1 MTKPAFY
8 TTKPHPKTLIIG
20 VEAPY
25 NRTLNIDAYF
35 DEFVS
40 LIETSKTP
48 YDAELYLKLRTID
61 PTYFFTK
68 GKLVDL
74 KKFVEENQIRHIV
87 ISEQLTP
94 TQERNLSSYLY
105 CSITDRTRLILE
117 IFEKAAHSAEGQA
130 QVAIAKMRFE
140 KTRLAGKG
148 VGLAQ
153 QKGSIGVRG
162 GFGETLKERESR
174 HIEETI
180 NKLKKQLETLQKN
193 RDTQRKQRLSKR
205 IPHICLIGYT
215 NAGKSTILNALT
227 KSDVLAEDK
236 LFATLDTTTRKLF
249 INGKEK
255 GLLSD
260 TVGFIQQLP
269 PHLIDAFKS
278 TLSELEHADLLLHVI
293 DISAPDWESH
303 IKVVYEILDDLGV
316 DKPMLHVFNKC
327 DKIHNIEALQTKLE
341 KYQPY
346 VMVDALSKEG
356 LTLLIEFL
364 DEWEPSI
371 QIPTNKKLAGFI

>member
-8 TTKPHPKTLIIG
+8 TTQTHPRTLIIG
-20 VEAPY
+20 IQAPY
-25 NRTLNIDAYF
+25 NRNINIDAYF

-40 LIETSKTP
+40 LVETNGTP
-48 YDAELYLKLRTID
+48 FDEELYLKLRTID
-61 PTYFFTK
+61 ATYFLSK
-68 GKLVDL
+68 GKLLEL
-74 KKFVEENQIRHIV
+74 KNFVEENKIRHI
-87 ISEQLTP
+87 IFSDQLTP
-94 TQERNLSSYLY
+94 TQERNLSSYLHS
-105 CSITDRTRLILE
+105 SILDRTGLILE

-153 QKGSIGVRG
+153 QKGVIGMRG
-162 GFGETLKERESR
+162 GFGETLKEKESR
-174 HIEETI
+174 HIEENI
-180 NKLKKQLETLQKN
+180 NKLKKQLLTLQKN
-193 RDTQRKQRLSKR
+193 RDTQRKQRLNNR
-205 IPHICLIGYT
+205 VPHICLIGYT

-269 PHLIDAFKS
+269 HHLIEAFKS
-278 TLSELEHADLLLHVI
+278 TLSELAYADLLLHVI
-293 DISAPDWESH
+293 DVSSSDWEAH
-303 IKVVYEILDDLGV
+303 IKVVNKILEELHIN
-316 DKPMLHVFNKC
+316 KPILHVFNKC
-327 DKIHNIEALQTKLE
+327 DKVENIEAIRPKIE
-341 KYQPY
+341 KYQPF

-356 LTLLIEFL
+356 LSLLIEFL
-364 DEWEPSI
+364 DEWELTT
-371 QIPTNKKLAGFI
+371 QLPTNKKLANIE